1 VVSGLST
8 FRLDRRS
15 GVGIAAQIRTRIA
28 FLIADGEL
36 TPGDRLPPVR
46 DLARHLG
53 VNVNTVRSA
62 YARLDADG
70 LVRTRHGV
78 GTVVLA
84 ARVESPPAGALP
96 LGVNTVAVLIG
107 GLDPFY
113 LSLLRGVEDV
123 AAEQGTLVLIT
134 DTRDSPTL
142 AEAMIRRLVARGV
155 DGIIAVSVGGIAARQ
170 EHDRGNNGRVP
181 PIVYVDQP
189 DRTDHVLLFDAYGA
203 GYTATRHLLEHGHD
217 RIGIVTAPLSWP
229 NAREVYEGYAQAL
242 EDADARLSPALIA
255 EVGEFTVDAGRVGL
269 DRLLDLAGP
278 PSAVFAAGETL
289 ALGVLQEARS
299 QQIDVPRD
307 LAITGYTDSP
317 AAALVEPPLTMV
329 AVPAREIG
337 IQAMRTL
344 TDLIRG
350 KKPRRRRT
358 VLDVELVV
366 RNSCGPH

>member
-8 FRLDRRS
+8 FRVDPRS

-62 YARLDADG
+62 YAKLDADG

-78 GTVVLA
+78 GTVVLP
-84 ARVESPPAGALP
+84 ARVGSPPAGALP

-113 LSLLRGVEDV
+113 LSLLRGIEDV

-142 AEAMIRRLVARGV
+142 AEAMIRRLIARGV
-155 DGIIAVSVGGIAARQ
+155 DGLIAVSVGGI
-170 EHDRGNNGRVP
+170 DGSNGRVP

-189 DRTDHVLLFDAYGA
+189 DRTGHVLLFDAHGA
-203 GYTATRHLLEHGHD
+203 GYAATRHLREHGHD

-229 NAREVYEGYAQAL
+229 NVREVYEGYTHAL
-242 EDADARLSPALIA
+242 EDADSGLSPALVA
-255 EVGEFTVDAGRVGL
+255 EVGEFTVDAGRAGL
-269 DRLLDLAGP
+269 ERLLDQPDP

-299 QQIDVPRD
+299 RQIDVPGD

-329 AVPAREIG
+329 SAPARQIG
-337 IQAMRTL
+337 IQAMRAL
-344 TDLIRG
+344 SGLIRG
-350 KKPRRRRT
+350 KKPGTRRT

-366 RNSCGPH
+366 RDSCGSH